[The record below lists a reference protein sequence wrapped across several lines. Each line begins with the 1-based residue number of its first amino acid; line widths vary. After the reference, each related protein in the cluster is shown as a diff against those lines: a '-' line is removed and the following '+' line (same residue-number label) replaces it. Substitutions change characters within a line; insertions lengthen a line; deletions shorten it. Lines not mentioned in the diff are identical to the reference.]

1 MWSHLPSLELVFRL
15 VVSSRSTVEGIYFSL
30 VKGVSRP
37 NGKLPRICSNS
48 ATTTRAQDLL
58 EVVDCPEEDVGQ
70 NTRLGPPAAWPC
82 PETAFEKPPAC
93 PLTVM

>member
-1 MWSHLPSLELVFRL
+1 M
-15 VVSSRSTVEGIYFSL
+15 EGIYFSL
-30 VKGVSRP
+30 VKDVSHP

-58 EVVDCPEEDVGQ
+58 GVVDCPKEDVGQ

-82 PETAFEKPPAC
+82 PDAAWPCPDAAC
-93 PLTVM
+93 EIQQLRGFHQDTDSAWVPMSL

>member
-15 VVSSRSTVEGIYFSL
+15 VVSSRSTVEGVYFSL
-30 VKGVSRP
+30 AKAVSRS

-48 ATTTRAQDLL
+48 ATITRAQDLL
-58 EVVDCPEEDVGQ
+58 GVVDCPEEDVGQ

-82 PETAFEKPPAC
+82 PETAFEKPPGRS
-93 PLTVM
+93 LTVT